1 MGFSR
6 QEYWSGLP
14 CPPPGDL
21 PKAGIEA
28 GTPALQADSLPSK
41 PPGKPKVSHN
51 HAFYILFSIPKI
63 TYLSFLSWEF
73 HFHLSFKIHLT
84 CHLLKEAFPHIP
96 PPSQSLHC
104 ALSVS
109 YILGVLLFLH
119 LSLWWCRTAY
129 FSDCL
134 PVCQCSVVSYLS
146 LYPSG
151 TGLSVSGLVRKRF
164 IHWMN
169 VMSGS
174 ISLDSSWV
182 FGNASPQD
190 KDKSRITGLRVKFIQ

>member
-1 MGFSR
+1 MIISVVSDSVTLCTVARQAPLAMGFAK

-14 CPPPGDL
+14 CRPPEDL
-21 PKAGIEA
+21 SNPGIEA

-73 HFHLSFKIHLT
+73 HFHLSFKIHLM

-119 LSLWWCRTAY
+119 LSL
-129 FSDCL
+129 
-134 PVCQCSVVSYLS
+134 
-146 LYPSG
+146 
-151 TGLSVSGLVRKRF
+151 
-164 IHWMN
+164 
-169 VMSGS
+169 
-174 ISLDSSWV
+174 
-182 FGNASPQD
+182 
-190 KDKSRITGLRVKFIQ
+190 